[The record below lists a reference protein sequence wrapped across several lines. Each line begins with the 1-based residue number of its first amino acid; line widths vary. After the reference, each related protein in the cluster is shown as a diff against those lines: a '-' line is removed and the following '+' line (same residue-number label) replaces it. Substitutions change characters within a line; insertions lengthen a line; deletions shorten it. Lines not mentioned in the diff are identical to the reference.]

1 MHLTLREYGCRDDA
15 LTAEKV
21 TEHIKHS
28 YFAVYQDMTR
38 FLAFSSAAT
47 DSLSIENG
55 CDESYLPLC

>member
-1 MHLTLREYGCRDDA
+1 MDDA

-38 FLAFSSAAT
+38 FLGFSSAAT